1 MGVSKKFGMAL
12 VRKVHSVVSSA
23 VRHKAAFTL
32 GLLTLAT
39 SGLMATDPV
48 TIPSIGTDVS
58 SYISSA
64 ILLLGGVVGVA
75 VGGYAAFLVVKKAL
89 KWLGRALG

>member
-12 VRKVHSVVSSA
+12 VRKAHSVVSSVA
-23 VRHKAAFTL
+23 CHKAVFTL

-39 SGLMATDPV
+39 FAAKAEVS
-48 TIPSIGTDVS
+48 IPTIGTDVS
-58 SYISSA
+58 EYISSA

-89 KWLGRALG
+89 RWLGRALG